1 MPCTGRRMGSTEAST
16 VTTGT
21 TVLDTFY
28 GIPIEYSLEYSWEPR
43 ISTVPNRAPITMFLM
58 IFDEIRDFTVP
69 VTCLPPPWVPLPW
82 IARFCRFFT
91 YFTCICIYI
100 YILALS
106 WYHLGSNMAQDSPKM
121 VQDRSKMVQDSP
133 KMRPKS
139 TQKSDKSTILF

>member
-1 MPCTGRRMGSTEAST
+1 MYICISATVPCTGRRMGSTETST

-69 VTCLPPPWVPLPW
+69 VTYLPPPWVPLPW

-91 YFTCICIYI
+91 YFTCICIYTYIHTYI
-100 YILALS
+100 YI
-106 WYHLGSNMAQDSPKM
+106 YFIHKHIYIYIYTYIYTFIYMYM
-121 VQDRSKMVQDSP
+121 HMY
-133 KMRPKS
+133 
-139 TQKSDKSTILF
+139 IHIYII